1 MMYLIP
7 MEINNQRIMTTKVLA
22 EQFGTEERR
31 ITENFKRNEERFVQG
46 KHYLLLEGEI
56 LREFKRDYAERV
68 PVNVNKLYLWTDR
81 GAARHAKILGT
92 DEAWD
97 VYEALEDTYFKV
109 INNQIESNKQ
119 PIGIVESLHLELE
132 ASNKRIAELEQIVF
146 AKQRRKLASKKH
158 KLKISSTLEQRL
170 DNISNETVLEIIR
183 TVLPVGTL
191 RILDEG
197 IAIDKKIVYKEVGRR
212 HISKYD
218 FNKKL
223 KLLGIVVLSS
233 EDYPYKQVRMN
244 NTSIWCY
251 VIKHNLIDN

>member
-81 GAARHAKILGT
+81 GAARHAKILDT

-119 PIGIVESLHLELE
+119 PIGIVESLHLELNNAKQE
-132 ASNKRIAELEQIVF
+132 IEELKKIVF
-146 AKQRRKLASKKH
+146 AGERKAIAKIKKKGILTPTDIELEFVSDSDILEIVSVALETGFLREEYRGTAISLKSMHDEASKK
-158 KLKISSTLEQRL
+158 
-170 DNISNETVLEIIR
+170 NIKKT
-183 TVLPVGTL
+183 
-191 RILDEG
+191 IL
-197 IAIDKKIVYKEVGRR
+197 
-212 HISKYD
+212 
-218 FNKKL
+218 NKKL
-223 KLLGIVVLSS
+223 LLMDLVVPDKKNYAGNQIRYN
-233 EDYPYKQVRMN
+233 EQPTR
-244 NTSIWCY
+244 CY
-251 VIKHNLIDN
+251 IIKKEKI